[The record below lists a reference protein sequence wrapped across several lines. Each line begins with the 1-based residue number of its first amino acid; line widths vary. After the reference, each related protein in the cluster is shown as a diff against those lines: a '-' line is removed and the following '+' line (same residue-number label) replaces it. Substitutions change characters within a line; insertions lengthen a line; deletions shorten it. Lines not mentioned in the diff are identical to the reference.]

1 MNATLIHI
9 TSFKLSV
16 VLVQNMVYTPRFIH
30 HLEYRL
36 YFPENLR
43 EGEKKNLYIRIDRW
57 ILPIITWRAIF
68 SLDSPLIFFALIYF
82 NYC

>member
-43 EGEKKNLYIRIDRW
+43 EGEKKNPLYTHRSMNIAHHHLESDFLVR
-57 ILPIITWRAIF
+57 
-68 SLDSPLIFFALIYF
+68 
-82 NYC
+82 